1 MVRIQDII
9 DNISYL
15 RINMSRDLL
24 QATEELGEVAK
35 AYRNLKDNQNVE
47 QAVAHLREEACDLM
61 ICCLSLYY
69 GASPDSFILE
79 EMFDT
84 IEKKLSKW
92 ETTKRKGQP

>member
-1 MVRIQDII
+1 MIRLHDII
-9 DNISYL
+9 DRISYL
-15 RINMSRDLL
+15 RVNMSRDLL

-35 AYRNLKDNQNVE
+35 AYRNLKENKEVE
-47 QAVAHLREEACDLM
+47 PAIEHLREEACDLM

-79 EMFDT
+79 DMFDT
-84 IEKKLSKW
+84 IETKLSKW